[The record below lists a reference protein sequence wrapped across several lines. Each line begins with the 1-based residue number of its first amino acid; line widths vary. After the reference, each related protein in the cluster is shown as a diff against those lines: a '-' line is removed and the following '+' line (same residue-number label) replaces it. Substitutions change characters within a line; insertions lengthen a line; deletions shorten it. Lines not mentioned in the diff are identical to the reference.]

1 MTARRAAVVG
11 LVLVAAV
18 VASPTRARAQASDPL
33 ADGLVPGD
41 YLRVGMS
48 SVVPVGAQASLK
60 DWSRGVGLA
69 VMYEN
74 WSQGRSGVGRIGYGF
89 MVDYGLLPFDDQR
102 FLSEGIV
109 TQFGRPIT
117 ASAKRAGVFQ
127 LGVNIRFRIP
137 APYIMPWLNLGLGFI
152 DWHPGEIKYTTATTT
167 TPQTAKQEH
176 RSGGAFSVGAGMD
189 KHIYDRLG
197 VFAEATYTYGYTSF
211 GQGLA
216 GSGSTCLA
224 TNCDLLKNTPFGS
237 IGGGVR
243 VHIGN

>member
-1 MTARRAAVVG
+1 MRVRSVVAAAVVIAVA
-11 LVLVAAV
+11 LASLPVL
-18 VASPTRARAQASDPL
+18 ARGQTPDPL

-41 YLRVGMS
+41 YLRVGVS
-48 SVVPVGAQASLK
+48 SVVPVGAQGSLT
-60 DWSRGVGLA
+60 DWKRGVGLG

-74 WSQGRSGVGRIGYGF
+74 WNQGRTGVGRIGYGLA
-89 MVDYGLLPFDDQR
+89 VSYSLLPFDDEQ
-102 FLSEGIV
+102 FLSDSIV

-117 ASAKRAGVFQ
+117 ASAKKAGVFQ
-127 LGVNIRFRIP
+127 LGVTLRFRIP
-137 APYIMPWLNLGLGFI
+137 APYIMPWLGLGLGFI

-167 TPQTAKQEH
+167 TQQTAKQEH
-176 RSGGAFSVGAGMD
+176 RSGGAFSAEAGLD
-189 KHIYDRLG
+189 KHIYDRVG
-197 VFAEATYTYGYTSF
+197 VFAEAIYTYGYTSF

-237 IGGGVR
+237 IGAGVR